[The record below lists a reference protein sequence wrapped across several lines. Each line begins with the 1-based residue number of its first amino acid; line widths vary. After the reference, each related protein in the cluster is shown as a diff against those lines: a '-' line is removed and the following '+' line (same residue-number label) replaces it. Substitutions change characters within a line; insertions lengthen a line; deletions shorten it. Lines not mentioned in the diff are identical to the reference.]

1 MLRPDAAGE
10 KAPDTAVPP
19 PVQDAPMP
27 SPFALREELVGLLRR
42 DLLGPADGPEEEI
55 PTDSRLT
62 QRYLV
67 GSLAPGGCLPESSSD
82 PGSDGAGDGDDAAPV
97 TGADVLSLAGT
108 DDPDAPAEREPVL
121 VDSLLPS
128 SAGFSCLVD
137 GNEQALLVRVSWGRY
152 ERCAGSREQA
162 SQNGTPGE
170 VWKRIPVTPDAVRLP
185 LQEGEGSLT
194 PAAGQPV
201 SLQWRIRLRDDLWHV
216 TLFLVNASSKKHLK
230 EGARWIFQVEMAAES
245 DDGRQRP
252 VFVQRQA
259 AGMGDH
265 SRLDPDECQ
274 EMDALALRYR
284 HCRIF
289 GKGHGCAVR
298 VQRQEDDAPERAR
311 LLAVDFLPV
320 AHVPGQTPRSEKD
333 DPRLG
338 GIVLDM
344 KELASLS
351 REALDDTLE
360 RIIQAYAAWVEALP
374 AGLEKTD
381 FAATATQAQADARRT
396 LQRMQEGRDVLLH
409 DKAALQAFRFANKA
423 MHYQRINSIY
433 AARIQGTTPGVD
445 DRKQLLR
452 DTDQPRNRSWRLFQ
466 LAFLL
471 CNIPTLADPLHP
483 ERSGQGYDAV
493 AGLLWFATG
502 GGKTEAYLG
511 LTAFTLAMR
520 RLRPALGGLD
530 AEHGVGVFM
539 RYTLRLLTLQ
549 QFQRAAALICA
560 CEVLRRQDPQTW
572 GQEPFRLGLW
582 VGSRSTP
589 NTLESAARE
598 KDKNH
603 GRSLGGDSS
612 VMQFSF
618 CPWCGAPISANNVHI
633 SKGTTGSQ
641 RCLTFC
647 GDPDGQC
654 SFSQA
659 RSPQEGLPVMVVDEE
674 IYRRPPALLISTV
687 DKFAQMPWKGE
698 VGMLFGRVTAHCTR
712 HGFVSPD
719 VDESPGSVHR
729 RYGQIPEAR
738 IEEHVWLRPPD
749 LVIQDELHL
758 ISGPLGSMTALYEN
772 AVDVLCQWRLDDRTV
787 RPKIIASTATIRRAA
802 EQVRRLFNRRVD
814 VFPPPGVDS
823 RDNFFSC
830 ERPADADCP
839 GRVYMGICAIGRR
852 MPPSTVRTYTTAMAA
867 AQKLFDT
874 WGDAADP
881 WMTTIGYFNSIRELA
896 GTRRLVEDEVRSRLA
911 DKRPRGLARRTLGPA
926 EELTSRQSSRNIPI
940 ILERLT
946 NTFSASGQRNPD
958 GRKRPYDVLLATN
971 MISVGVDIERLG
983 LMVMLGQPR
992 TTSEYIQA
1000 SSRVGRSS
1008 RAPGLVLTLYN
1019 WARPRDLSHFEDFH
1033 AYHAA
1038 FQRHVEALSVTPFAS
1053 RALDRGLAG
1062 VLLSLVRQIDI
1073 AMNGNKSAKELPQHE
1088 DLFAKAGRLLLERAS
1103 TIMQDND
1110 AADRLKISLEKLRDE
1125 WLDRIRKRCDV
1136 SLGYVANATTS
1147 GLMAAPDRTQDP
1159 FSCPNS
1165 LRDVEKTVNLLLD
1178 TDPTGLTPRGES

>member
-1 MLRPDAAGE
+1 MSTP
-10 KAPDTAVPP
+10 T
-19 PVQDAPMP
+19 
-27 SPFALREELVGLLRR
+27 PFALREELIELLRR
-42 DLLGPADGPEEEI
+42 DLLGPTDGPEEEI
-55 PTDSRLT
+55 LSGERLT

-67 GSLAPGGCLPESSSD
+67 GCLAPGGSRPGKD
-82 PGSDGAGDGDDAAPV
+82 GTPPGSDDAGTEADDTAETE
-97 TGADVLSLAGT
+97 TGADTLSVAGT
-108 DDPDAPAEREPVL
+108 DEPDAPAEREPVL

-128 SAGFSCLVD
+128 CAGFSCLVD
-137 GNEQALLVRVSWGRY
+137 GEEQALLVRTSWGRY
-152 ERCAGSREQA
+152 ESGASRLL
-162 SQNGTPGE
+162 SDPKSGGPVT
-170 VWKRIPVTPDAVRLP
+170 VWKRIPVTPAPVRLP
-185 LQEGEGSLT
+185 LREGEDSFQL
-194 PAAGQPV
+194 ADRQPV
-201 SLQWRIRLRDDLWHV
+201 YLCWRIRRRGDLWHV
-216 TLFLVNASSKKHLK
+216 TLFLRNTFPKHRHK
-230 EGARWIFQVEMAAES
+230 EGACWIFQVAMSAES
-245 DDGRQRP
+245 DDGQQRP

-265 SRLDPDECQ
+265 SLLDSDEAQ
-274 EMDALALRYR
+274 EMEALALRYR

-298 VQRQEDDAPERAR
+298 VEREPGDAPERAR
-311 LLAVDFLPV
+311 RLATDFLPV
-320 AHVPGQTPRSEKD
+320 ACVPGQTPRSAQD
-333 DPRLG
+333 DPLLE

-344 KELASLS
+344 KELAALP
-351 REALDDTLE
+351 REGLRDTLE
-360 RIIQAYAAWVEALP
+360 RIIRAYAAWVDALP
-374 AGLEKTD
+374 SGLAGTE
-381 FAATATQAQADARRT
+381 FAPGAARAQNDARRA
-396 LQRMQEGRDVLLH
+396 LQRMQEGRDVLLR
-409 DKAALQAFRFANKA
+409 DAAALRAFRFANKA
-423 MHYQRINSIY
+423 MYYQRIHSIY
-433 AARIQGTTPGVD
+433 AARVHGTQPGVEE
-445 DRKQLLR
+445 RKKLLKE
-452 DTDQPRNRSWRLFQ
+452 TDQPRNRSWRLFQ

-471 CNIPTLADPLHP
+471 CNVPTLSDPLHP

-493 AGLLWFATG
+493 AELLWFATG

-520 RLRPALGGLD
+520 RLHPDLGGLD

-598 KDKNH
+598 KDKGNRH
-603 GRSLGGDSS
+603 SLGRDSS
-612 VMQFSF
+612 VMQFRT
-618 CPWCGAPISANNVHI
+618 CPWCGAPITENNVSI

-641 RCLTFC
+641 RCLTYC

-654 SFSQA
+654 SFSAA

-698 VGMLFGRVTAHCTR
+698 AGMLFGRVTGHCPR
-712 HGFVSPD
+712 HGFLSPD
-719 VDESPGSVHR
+719 VEESPGVVHR
-729 RYGQIPEAR
+729 RYGPIPEAR
-738 IEEHVWLRPPD
+738 VTAHGWLRPPD

-772 AVDVLCQWRLDDRTV
+772 AVDTLCQWQCDGRTV

-802 EQVRRLFNRRVD
+802 EQVRRLFNRRVE

-830 ERPADADCP
+830 ERPVDADCP

-852 MPPSTVRTYTTAMAA
+852 MPPSTVRLYATALGA
-867 AQKLFDT
+867 AQKLFNEQ
-874 WGDAADP
+874 GDDADP
-881 WMTTIGYFNSIRELA
+881 WMTAVGYFNSIRELA

-911 DKRPRGLARRTLGPA
+911 DKKPRGLAPRTLGPA
-926 EELTSRQSSRNIPI
+926 EELTSRQSSRNIPL
-940 ILERLT
+940 ILERLG
-946 NTFSASGQRNPD
+946 NSFSANQPRESD
-958 GRKRPYDVLLATN
+958 WRKRPYDVVLATN

-983 LMVMLGQPR
+983 LMIMLGQPR

-1000 SSRVGRSS
+1000 SSRVGRSA

-1019 WARPRDLSHFEDFH
+1019 WARPRDLSHFEDFY

-1062 VLLSLVRQIDI
+1062 VLLSLVRQYKVV
-1073 AMNGNKSAKELPQHE
+1073 MNGNKTAGDLPQNE
-1088 DLFAKAGRLLLERAS
+1088 ALFAEACRLLLERAS
-1103 TIMQDND
+1103 AIMQDND
-1110 AADRLKISLEKLRDE
+1110 AENRLKKALEKLRDE
-1125 WLDRIRKRCDV
+1125 WLTRIRRQTAV
-1136 SLGYVANATTS
+1136 SLSYVPGSSTA
-1147 GLMAAPDRTQDP
+1147 GLMETPDKPQAP

-1178 TDPTGLTPRGES
+1178 TDPTGLSPRGE